1 MKTIEHFIG
10 GKEYSGNSKRF
21 SPVYNPATGEQS
33 AKVKLGSAQDLNK
46 AVKIAHT
53 AFLSWSNKTTI
64 TKSKSL
70 I

>member
-1 MKTIEHFIG
+1 MVKSILEIQ
-10 GKEYSGNSKRF
+10 KDSS
-21 SPVYNPATGEQS
+21 VYNPATGEQS

-46 AVKIAHT
+46 AVENT
-53 AFLSWSNKTTI
+53 AFVMVEYPTI